1 MLCAFMRNNIW
12 DVELNRPNPFHTLS
26 SLASLSSLSG
36 YLPEFFQGRWQ
47 GRKILSSLKLTQ
59 WTPFFERV
67 KYCYR
72 NVKYAYRRVSGR
84 GCKVP
89 FDTLYMLFYCN
100 STLFYIILNL
110 SACPDAKKGTVGH
123 LSWPYHIRQGK
134 EVTTMMTWALFFTCG
149 SFIVG
154 LLRLFL
160 ATLVSRAIHLI
171 LYLNIAP

>member
-1 MLCAFMRNNIW
+1 MRNNIW
-12 DVELNRPNPFHTLS
+12 DAELTRPNPFHTLS

-36 YLPEFFQGRWQ
+36 YLPGFFQGRWQ
-47 GRKILSSLKLTQ
+47 GRKISSSLKLTQ

-110 SACPDAKKGTVGH
+110 SACPDVKRGRLATYPDLTIYVRGRRWPQWWHGLCSLHAAHLSLDFSGCSWQPWNSLWSSKKGSNRSG
-123 LSWPYHIRQGK
+123 QG
-134 EVTTMMTWALFFTCG
+134 
-149 SFIVG
+149 
-154 LLRLFL
+154 
-160 ATLVSRAIHLI
+160 
-171 LYLNIAP
+171 